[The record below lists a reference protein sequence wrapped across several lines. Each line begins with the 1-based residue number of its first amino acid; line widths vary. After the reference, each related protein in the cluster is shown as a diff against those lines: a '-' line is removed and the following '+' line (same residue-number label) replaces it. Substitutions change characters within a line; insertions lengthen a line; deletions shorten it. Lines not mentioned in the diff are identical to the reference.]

1 MVLARRGQPE
11 YDPPMDFEVRIE
23 TTGEGE
29 YVATCSDPEVS
40 SRGLSRT
47 SALELLRA
55 EIRYRLEMCPCS
67 SVDDDYVQL
76 RVEGW

>member
-1 MVLARRGQPE
+1 
-11 YDPPMDFEVRIE
+11 MDFDARIE
-23 TTGEGE
+23 ATGDGG

-40 SRGLSRT
+40 ALGLSGA

-67 SVDDDYVQL
+67 SVDDNYVQL
-76 RVEGW
+76 RVEKH

>member
-1 MVLARRGQPE
+1 MEFDARL
-11 YDPPMDFEVRIE
+11 E
-23 TTGEGE
+23 TTDGGG

-40 SRGLSRT
+40 VLGLSGA

-76 RVEGW
+76 RVEEAE

>member
-1 MVLARRGQPE
+1 MILHAR
-11 YDPPMDFEVRIE
+11 VE
-23 TTGEGE
+23 TTEDGE
-29 YVATCSDPEVS
+29 YLASCSDPMASMRGVS
-40 SRGLSRT
+40 AT

-76 RVEGW
+76 RVDGE

>member
-1 MVLARRGQPE
+1 
-11 YDPPMDFEVRIE
+11 MDFDARIE
-23 TTGEGE
+23 ATGDGE

-40 SRGLSRT
+40 ARGLSGA

-67 SVDDDYVQL
+67 SVDDDYVHL
-76 RVEGW
+76 RVEEP

>member
-1 MVLARRGQPE
+1 MMFDVQ
-11 YDPPMDFEVRIE
+11 VE
-23 TTGEGE
+23 TTADGQYE
-29 YVATCSDPEVS
+29 ASCSDPMVS
-40 SRGLSRT
+40 MRGATSA

-76 RVEGW
+76 RVGGG

>member
-1 MVLARRGQPE
+1 
-11 YDPPMDFEVRIE
+11 MDFQVRLK
-23 TTGEGE
+23 TTGEGDYE
-29 YVATCSDPEVS
+29 ATCSAPEVS

-76 RVEGW
+76 RVEEW

>member
-1 MVLARRGQPE
+1 
-11 YDPPMDFEVRIE
+11 MDFDARVEG
-23 TTGEGE
+23 TGDGE

-40 SRGLSRT
+40 ALGLT
-47 SALELLRA
+47 GASALELLRA

-76 RVEGW
+76 RVEEH